1 MGSSRSARQL
11 VIQPDDA
18 IRKTSV
24 SYLILKVPLH
34 TGDLQHKQENGFC
47 PMVCPSFQAPLL
59 PTTPR
64 PIWAAEA
71 GRDIPRLHIQED
83 YSLWG
88 AVTWPPK
95 YPGTSLQTDTKTVE
109 GHISS
114 FIDTKS
120 HEAFVL
126 LLVWA
131 LHIVLT
137 SVIILVSPNS

>member
-1 MGSSRSARQL
+1 
-11 VIQPDDA
+11 
-18 IRKTSV
+18 
-24 SYLILKVPLH
+24 
-34 TGDLQHKQENGFC
+34 
-47 PMVCPSFQAPLL
+47 MVCPKFQAPLL
-59 PTTPR
+59 PTTSR

-71 GRDIPRLHIQED
+71 GGDILRLHTQQD
-83 YSLWG
+83 YSFG
-88 AVTWPPK
+88 GTVAWPPK

-114 FIDTKS
+114 FIDTTS

-126 LLVWA
+126 LLVRA